1 MYARPWRPADMR
13 SLYLKLGILVVVALV
28 AATFVTTIYKSGA
41 DSVRTSI
48 ERQNNAAGKQ
58 ADDRALDY
66 DACRDA
72 GRMWNFGAGRC
83 GGPASRGGN

>member
-1 MYARPWRPADMR
+1 MS
-13 SLYLKLGILVVVALV
+13 SLYLKLGIMAVVAV
-28 AATFVTTIYKSGA
+28 MAIAFVRIIYKNGA

-72 GRMWNFGAGRC
+72 GRLWNFGAGRC
-83 GGPASRGGN
+83 GGAAQGRGN